1 MTAKTLLDELNY
13 WYAIECA
20 ITLGNTDTVGLCNFV
35 TSFLSRGGRSA
46 AWRREEVILAQ
57 RVLNRLWAHR
67 PNQLVYWWPLGDWT
81 SRLDFVRQMIRLVE
95 RELGRQIME
104 MHILPHGVSN
114 D

>member
-1 MTAKTLLDELNY
+1 MTTQNLLDELNY

-20 ITLGNTDTVGLCNFV
+20 ITLGNTDTVGLCTFV
-35 TSFLSRGGRSA
+35 TSFLPWGQMGGVA
-46 AWRREEVILAQ
+46 REEVILAQ
-57 RVLNRLWAHR
+57 RMVSRMWAHR
-67 PNQLVYWWPLGDWT
+67 PNKFIYWWPLGDWT